1 MSNIIEKLGIKPTM
15 VYFAGQLNPGTP
27 ICLDKDVRELEQ
39 QRNELLGALI
49 DVTFEQSKILES
61 INVTL
66 MDDIVAKH
74 IHRIEIIEKA
84 TGKSWEEVK
93 KIKND

>member
-1 MSNIIEKLGIKPTM
+1 MNIKPIKQIITTDG
-15 VYFAGQLNPGTP
+15 VHAVGFKIYDPEL
-27 ICLDKDVRELEQ
+27 VRELE
-39 QRNELLGALI
+39 EKYKEAVEALYEVI
-49 DVTFEQSKILES
+49 SEQAKILES

-84 TGKSWEEVK
+84 YNKPWEE
-93 KIKND
+93 IKDNL